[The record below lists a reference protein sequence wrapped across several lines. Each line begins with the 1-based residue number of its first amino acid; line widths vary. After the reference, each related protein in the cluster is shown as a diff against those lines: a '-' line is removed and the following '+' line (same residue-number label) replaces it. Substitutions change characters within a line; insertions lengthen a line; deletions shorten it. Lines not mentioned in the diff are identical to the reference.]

1 MTRKDLKQLIRES
14 VNEVINEIGA
24 VDYNYYEPINSN
36 DSNGF
41 GDWLEDLKDSLK
53 DHLEKVENDQDP
65 NDVHYKAMF
74 DIDNKISDFMT
85 NNKVPQSEKDIIN
98 KDEELE
104 GLLGRVHEY
113 RGSHSGE
120 NPYVRETWEEAISSG
135 DLEEAIMTEK
145 APPGMEPWVQ
155 ANKDRFGKKY
165 GSKKGLRMLYATAW
179 KKFHN
184 NQNK

>member
-24 VDYNYYEPINSN
+24 VDYNDYEPMDSN

-41 GDWLEDLKDSLK
+41 GDWLEDLKESLRI
-53 DHLEKVENDQDP
+53 HLEKVENDQDP
-65 NDVHYKAMF
+65 NDEHYKAMF
-74 DIDNKISDFMT
+74 VIDNKISDFMT

-98 KDEELE
+98 KDKELE
-104 GLLGRVHEY
+104 GLLGQVHEY
-113 RGSHSGE
+113 RGSHGGE
-120 NPYVRETWEEAISSG
+120 KWEEAISSG

-155 ANKDRFGKKY
+155 ANKERFIKQY
-165 GSKKGLRMLYATAW
+165 GSKMGLRMVYGTAW
-179 KKFHN
+179 KNFYN

>member
-24 VDYNYYEPINSN
+24 VDYNDYEPMDSN
-36 DSNGF
+36 DSNDF
-41 GDWLEDLKDSLK
+41 GDWLEDLKESLRI
-53 DHLEKVENDQDP
+53 HLEKVENDQDP
-65 NDVHYKAMF
+65 NDEHYRAMF
-74 DIDNKISDFMT
+74 DIDNKISDFMR
-85 NNKVPQSEKDIIN
+85 NNKVPQSEKNIIN
-98 KDEELE
+98 KDTELE
-104 GLLGRVHEY
+104 GLLGQVHEY

-120 NPYVRETWEEAISSG
+120 KTYVNETWEEAISSG

-155 ANKDRFGKKY
+155 ANKEHFVTKY
-165 GSKKGLRMLYATAW
+165 GSKKGLGVVYGTAW
-179 KKFHN
+179 KKFYN